1 MSVDITPFRIQIP
14 QADLDDLHDRL
25 ARTRSP
31 YPVPGTGSDWDRGIP
46 PAHLHELAAYWS
58 DGFDWRAHEARLNT
72 FPQFLTE
79 IDGQTIHFLHLRSP
93 EPDAIPLLLNHS
105 YPTSFVEFLQ
115 TSGPLTDPRAHG
127 GDPADAFHIVI
138 PSLPGFVFSSPL
150 SARGWNLERT
160 ATAFGE
166 LMTRLGYERFGVEG
180 GDLGAG
186 VTGRMAML
194 FPDRVIGAHTHGDRL
209 QLGMAGEDLPVPDG
223 LNAEERAELETAQ
236 RSWSQ
241 MKGYRV
247 LHSTEPNALSAG
259 LADSPIL
266 QLAWI
271 AEKLAEWAN
280 PATPLSREDVLITAS
295 LYWFTRT
302 GPAAADFYWELA
314 HAPNKGWGEPSDVP
328 KWAPR
333 CSTATRSS
341 ARSSTPAAGRPSS
354 ASTLKADTSPPSKF
368 PTCSSTTS
376 APSSASSAADTSTAK
391 AALK

>member
-1 MSVDITPFRIQIP
+1 MNSAIAPFRIRIP
-14 QADLDDLHDRL
+14 QAELDDLRDRL

-31 YPVPGTGSDWDRGIP
+31 HPVPDAGSQWDRGIP
-46 PAHLHELAAYWS
+46 SGWLRELAACWA
-58 DGFDWRAHEARLNT
+58 GEFDWRAHEAELNT
-72 FPQFLTE
+72 FPQFVTE

-93 EPDAIPLLLNHS
+93 EPDATPLLLNHS
-105 YPTSFVEFLQ
+105 YPTSFAEFLGV
-115 TSGPLTDPRAHG
+115 SGPLTDPRAHG
-127 GDPADAFHIVI
+127 GDPADAFHLVI

-160 ATAFGE
+160 ALAFGE

-186 VTGRMAML
+186 VTSRVAAL
-194 FPDRVIGAHTHGDRL
+194 LPDRVIGAHTHGDRL
-209 QLGMAGEDLPVPDG
+209 QLGMAGEDLPVPEG
-223 LNAEERAELETAQ
+223 LSTAERGELEAA
-236 RSWSQ
+236 RRRWSQ

-271 AEKLAEWAN
+271 AEKLAEWAH
-280 PATPLSREDVLITAS
+280 PATPISREDILLTAS

-314 HAPNKGWGEPSDVP
+314 HAENTGWGGSSPVPQGQSLFHSDPLVR
-328 KWAPR
+328 KVLG
-333 CSTATRSS
+333 
-341 ARSSTPAAGRPSS
+341 AAGQAVFFRDHPEGGH
-354 ASTLKADTSPPSKF
+354 F
-368 PTCSSTTS
+368 P
-376 APSSASSAADTSTAK
+376 AFEVPDLFVGDIRAFFRQ
-391 AALK
+391 LRH

>member
-1 MSVDITPFRIQIP
+1 MSTDIVPFRIDIP
-14 QADLDDLHDRL
+14 QSELDDLRERL

-31 YPVPGTGSDWDRGIP
+31 YPVPGGESDWDRGIP
-46 PAHLHELAAYWS
+46 AGYLRDLAAYWA
-58 DGFDWRAHEARLNT
+58 DGFDWRAHEAELNT
-72 FPQFLTE
+72 FDQFVTE

-93 EPDAIPLLLNHS
+93 EPDATPLLLNHS
-105 YPTSFVEFLQ
+105 YPTSFVEFL
-115 TSGPLTDPRAHG
+115 TASGPLTDPRAHG
-127 GDPADAFHIVI
+127 GDPADAFHLVI

-160 ATAFGE
+160 APAFGE

-186 VTGRMAML
+186 VTGRVAAL
-194 FPDRVIGAHTHGDRL
+194 LPDRVIGAHTHGDRL

-223 LNAEERAELETAQ
+223 LSPGERTELEAAQ
-236 RSWSQ
+236 RRWSRT
-241 MKGYRV
+241 KGYRV

-271 AEKLAEWAN
+271 AEKFAEWAN
-280 PATPLSREDVLITAS
+280 PATPISRDDVLITAS

-314 HAPNKGWGEPSDVP
+314 HAENTGWGGSSPVP
-328 KWAPR
+328 QGQSLFYCDPVVR
-333 CSTATRSS
+333 RV
-341 ARSSTPAAGRPSS
+341 
-354 ASTLKADTSPPSKF
+354 L
-368 PTCSSTTS
+368 
-376 APSSASSAADTSTAK
+376 AADNVVFFRDHTEGGHFPAFEVPDLFVGDIR
-391 AALK
+391 AFFRELRH

>member
-1 MSVDITPFRIQIP
+1 MLITVSADIESFRIQVP
-14 QADLDDLHDRL
+14 QVDLDDLHDRL

-46 PAHLHELAAYWS
+46 PAYLHELAAYWA
-58 DGFDWRAHEARLNT
+58 DRFDWRAHEARLNT
-72 FPQFLTE
+72 FPHFVTE

-93 EPDAIPLLLNHS
+93 EPDAVPLLLNHS
-105 YPTSFVEFLQ
+105 YPTSFVEFLEA
-115 TSGPLTDPRAHG
+115 SGPLTDPRAHG
-127 GDPADAFHIVI
+127 ADPADAFHVVI

-194 FPDRVIGAHTHGDRL
+194 LPERVIGAHTHGDRL
-209 QLGMAGEDLPVPDG
+209 QLGMAGEDLPVPEG
-223 LNAEERAELETAQ
+223 LDTEERAALEAAQ
-236 RSWSQ
+236 RAWSR

-280 PATPLSREDVLITAS
+280 PATPISREDVLITAS

-314 HAPNKGWGEPSDVP
+314 HAGDSSWGAPNGVPMGASLFYSDPLVRKVLHPGGGPSFLREHTEGGHFPAFEVP
-328 KWAPR
+328 DLFVDDIRAFFRKLR
-333 CSTATRSS
+333 H
-341 ARSSTPAAGRPSS
+341 
-354 ASTLKADTSPPSKF
+354 
-368 PTCSSTTS
+368 
-376 APSSASSAADTSTAK
+376 
-391 AALK
+391 